1 MDRID
6 FDGLQADSGVVLTGG
21 SSHQGGCAANNKQV
35 VMSSETVS
43 SEEVESTRKLGA
55 RIESEMLR
63 AIARATQARAA
74 ACMGVSASTVSRM
87 LDDLPKWAL
96 LMASIGIQAAPI
108 EALVVEKKE
117 IEAAEIFALK
127 YLQLKHPGC

>member
-6 FDGLQADSGVVLTGG
+6 LDGLQADSGAVLAGG
-21 SSHQGGCAANNKQV
+21 SSKQGGDAANHKQV

-43 SEEVESTRKLGA
+43 SEEVESARKLGA